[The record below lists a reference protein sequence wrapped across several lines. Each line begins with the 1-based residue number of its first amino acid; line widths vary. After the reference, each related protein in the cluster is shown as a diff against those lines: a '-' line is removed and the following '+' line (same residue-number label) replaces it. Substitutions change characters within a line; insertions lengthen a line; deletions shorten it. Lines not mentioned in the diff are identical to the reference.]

1 MKKKT
6 QFTPKSKKSKGVKKK
21 TDAKGGG
28 LDEKIVKYLNTK
40 NKSGVDPDVVYA
52 HFLKKFQEDK
62 ITAALKRMQTRQKIE
77 LTDKGKIKILKFLQS
92 QEKELTGTIDLASSG
107 VGYVS
112 VAEYEKDVFIP
123 KKHTLNALKG
133 DTVKIE
139 MTKFSTSKP
148 EAVVIEVVERN
159 QSEFLGKLETADGYG
174 FVIPFDK
181 AIPFDIYVPEKLYAG
196 AQNGDKVRV
205 EVRTWKKGKNPIG
218 RITQLLNDFNYNE
231 IEMQSILLEN
241 GFRLNFPDAVT
252 EELKELKTN
261 ITKAEIDKRL
271 DYRNVTTFTID
282 PKDAKDFDD
291 ALSLKKLANGN
302 HEIGVHIAD
311 VSHFVRPGSALD
323 KEAEY
328 RATSVYLPDRVIPM
342 LPEKISNEL
351 CSLRP
356 NEEKLAFSVLFEFD
370 KKMEIIS
377 YKFAKTVIYSNR
389 RYAYEEV
396 QEIIDGA
403 DGDFKEEL
411 IYLRDVARDLREK
424 RNKNGSINFHS
435 EEVRF
440 ELDEDAKPISVYV
453 KKQIE
458 ANLLIEDFMLLANT
472 AVAKYLSKIKLT
484 KGPRPAVVYRV
495 HDAPSEEKL
504 QVLSNIAKK
513 FGHSVRF
520 DDKEQTREAL
530 QNLMEKV
537 DGKPEMNLIN
547 TLSIRSMAKAI
558 YTTKNVGHYGLAFDF
573 YTHFTSPIRRY
584 PDVLAHRLL
593 ANQVNKEQNFY
604 DKIELEEMLQHASLM
619 EKKAAQ
625 SERSATKYKQ
635 VEYLKNYVGETF
647 DGFISGVIN
656 KGLFVELTENKC
668 EGFVPLFQMDEEF
681 DYDEEFM
688 RLVGKRTGKIYQIGE
703 NIRVTVEEADLAEK
717 RIEFSIAE

>member
-1 MKKKT
+1 MKKKKD
-6 QFTPKSKKSKGVKKK
+6 FIPKTKKRLGVKK
-21 TDAKGGG
+21 TTSPKGGE
-28 LDEKIVKYLNTK
+28 LDEKIIKYINTK
-40 NKSGVDPDVVYA
+40 NKSGVNPDIVYT
-52 HFLKKFQEDK
+52 HFLKKYQEDK
-62 ITAALKRMQTRQKIE
+62 ITAALKRMQAKQKIE
-77 LTDKGKIKILKFLQS
+77 LTDKGKIKILRFLQS
-92 QEKELTGTIDLASSG
+92 QEKELTGTIDISSSG
-107 VGYVS
+107 VGYVM
-112 VAEYEKDVFIP
+112 VAEYEKDIFIP
-123 KKHTLNALKG
+123 KKHTLNALRG

-159 QSEFLGKLETADGYG
+159 QNEFLGKLETSSGYG
-174 FVIPFDK
+174 FVIPFNK
-181 AIPFDIYVPEKLYAG
+181 SIPFDIYVPENMYAG

-218 RITQLLNDFNYNE
+218 RIIQLMNDFNYNE

-241 GFRLNFPDAVT
+241 GFRLEFPDKVE
-252 EELKELKTN
+252 EELKELKSKIGKT
-261 ITKAEIDKRL
+261 EMDKRL
-271 DYRNVTTFTID
+271 DYRDATTFTID

-291 ALSLKKLANGN
+291 ALSLKKLSNGN

-311 VSHFVRPGSALD
+311 VTHYVRPGSAID

-328 RATSVYLPDRVIPM
+328 RGTSVYLPDRVVPM
-342 LPEKISNEL
+342 LPERISNEL

-356 NEEKLAFSVLFEFD
+356 NEEKLAFSVLFEID
-370 KKMEIIS
+370 SKKEIVG
-377 YKFAKTVIYSNR
+377 YKFAKSVIYSNR
-389 RYAYEEV
+389 RFAYEEV

-403 DGDFKEEL
+403 EGDYKEEL
-411 IYLRDVARDLREK
+411 TYLRDVARDLREK
-424 RNKNGSINFHS
+424 RNKNGSINFNS

-440 ELDEDAKPISVYV
+440 ELDEDAKPISVYI

-472 AVAKYLSKIKLT
+472 AVAKYLSKIKVT
-484 KGPRPAVVYRV
+484 KGTRPAVVYRI
-495 HDAPSEEKL
+495 HDSPSEEKL

-558 YTTKNVGHYGLAFDF
+558 YTTKNIGHYGLAFDF

-584 PDVLAHRLL
+584 PDMLTHRLL

-625 SERSATKYKQ
+625 SERSAIKYKQ
-635 VEYLKNYVGETF
+635 VEYIKTYLGESF
-647 DGFISGVIN
+647 DGIISGVIN
-656 KGLFVELTENKC
+656 KGIFVELNESKC

-681 DYDEEFM
+681 DFDEEFM
-688 RLVGKRTGKIYQIGE
+688 RLVGKRTGKTYQIGE
-703 NIRVTVEEADLAEK
+703 NIRVTVEEADLIEK